1 MTIIR
6 RSEEPLLAA
15 GIVRKVPG
23 DILAS
28 GFRRFSSQANE
39 GLAEQDRAGER
50 ERDGEAK
57 GR

>member
-1 MTIIR
+1 MTIIKH
-6 RSEEPLLAA
+6 SKEPLLAA
-15 GIVRKVPG
+15 GTARKLPG

-39 GLAEQDRAGER
+39 GLAERDGVGER